1 MKILIPTHFPLEGS
15 GSGVYVANLAEELL
29 GAGHFPHVIAPDYAT
44 IRGQG
49 FPCTTILCAGGDAPR
64 PDLPFSF
71 PCFTT
76 HPRSANTFYELTDPQ
91 VETYVQA
98 HRNAIN
104 RAVRESQPDLIH
116 AQHLWVAAACA
127 AETGLPFVI
136 TSHGTDLIGL
146 RKDPR
151 FRPMVQK
158 AVGQAAR
165 IIAVSSQVARDI
177 KTMLPIPDR
186 KIVVIGNGFDPS
198 LFHPGAPDRETVLRR
213 MGIAEPCRYVVT
225 FVGKLTHFK
234 GADVLIHAA
243 EEYENRAD
251 SVLTL
256 IIGDGELRGE
266 LENMVHRHTAQGIRF
281 LGHRPQADVAELMR
295 IADVHAVPSRGEPFG
310 IAALEAL
317 ACGTPVVGTQA
328 GGLPDF
334 ITPEVGSLA
343 AVDNPIALGNLIV
356 RDLKSGSKRTKGPV
370 AARYALDGFT
380 WEKQVAKIVAVYR
393 EIT

>member
-1 MKILIPTHFPLEGS
+1 MRILIPTHFPLEGS
-15 GSGVYVANLAEELL
+15 GSGIYVANLAAELL
-29 GAGHFPHVIAPDYAT
+29 AAGHFPHVIAPDHAP
-44 IRGQG
+44 IRGRG
-49 FPCTTILCAGGDAPR
+49 FPCTTILCAGGGAPL
-64 PDLPFSF
+64 PDLPFNF

-76 HPRSANTFYELTDPQ
+76 HPRSANTFYDLTDEQ
-91 VETYVQA
+91 VDVYVQTL
-98 HRNAIN
+98 RNAIN
-104 RAVRESQPDLIH
+104 RAVRDFQPDLIH
-116 AQHLWVAAACA
+116 AQHLWVAAVCA
-127 AETGLPFVI
+127 AETALPFVV

-158 AVGQAAR
+158 AVGRVGR

-177 KTMLPIPDR
+177 KALLPVPDR
-186 KIVVIGNGFDPS
+186 KIVVIGNGFDPAI
-198 LFHPGAPDRETVLRR
+198 FHPNGLDRESVLRR
-213 MGIAEPCRYVVT
+213 VGIEEPRRHIVT

-243 EEYENRAD
+243 AHYEPRVD

-256 IIGDGELRGE
+256 IVGDGELRSE
-266 LENMVHRHTAQGIRF
+266 LGDLVRRHTAQGIRF
-281 LGHRPQADVAELMR
+281 LGHRPQSDVADLMR
-295 IADVHAVPSRGEPFG
+295 IANVHAMPSRGEPFG

-317 ACGTPVVGTQA
+317 ACGTPVVGTRA

-343 AVDNPIALGNLIV
+343 EVDNPIALANLIV
-356 RDLKSGSKRTKGPV
+356 RELKSGSKRTKGPA

-380 WEKQVAKIVAVYR
+380 WERQVAKIAVVY
-393 EIT
+393 EQVV